1 MKRMVLLLLATAM
14 ASTLAAQ
21 ETRQNGPNE
30 TAIAAAIAQYNR
42 GLNDGDL
49 NAVVTAFTP
58 DGVWMV
64 PNAPAVSGEAFRQ
77 WYINYWKNT
86 VAKLQF
92 TPELIRVEG
101 SMAYAVVRITG
112 TTTPKAGGASRQQD
126 NKTLFVLRRGGDG
139 AWKIAHY
146 ILNSNKPA

>member
-1 MKRMVLLLLATAM
+1 MKWAIALAFVTV
-14 ASTLAAQ
+14 LAAPLGAQ
-21 ETRQNGPNE
+21 AARQAGADE
-30 TAIAAAIAQYNR
+30 AGIAAAIAQYNR

-64 PNAPAVSGEAFRQ
+64 PNAPSVSGEGFRQ

-139 AWKIAHY
+139 WKIAHY

>member
-1 MKRMVLLLLATAM
+1 MKNMVLGLLVTAM
-14 ASTLAAQ
+14 AATAAAQ
-21 ETRQNGPNE
+21 ESRPNGPNE

-64 PNAPAVSGEAFRQ
+64 PNAPSVSGEAFRQ

-146 ILNSNKPA
+146 ILNSNKTA